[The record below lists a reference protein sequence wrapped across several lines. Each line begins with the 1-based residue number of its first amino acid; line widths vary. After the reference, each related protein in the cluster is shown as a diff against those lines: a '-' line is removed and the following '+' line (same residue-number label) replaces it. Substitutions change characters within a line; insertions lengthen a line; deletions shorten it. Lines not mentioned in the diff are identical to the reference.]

1 MMFETGRLYEAFANL
16 GPLIDERISNKNI
29 LTVFENNYKK
39 HPQLEALFSRQ
50 DIAYKNWQS
59 ITWHEYATQAHLIA
73 SALNKF
79 GVEKDAI
86 IPIISRNRAE
96 HNISDI
102 AILYAG
108 GIPSSLYP
116 TLKSCQL
123 LSILK
128 ITKSN
133 FIFIDTKTMLDQVL
147 AIKDELPHLKQ
158 IVTFEPCETTQKN
171 IQVHSWQEFLDIGKK
186 QYITYKDN
194 LEKKASEIQPHDY
207 ACILFTSGTTGE
219 PKGVCISHENI
230 LWTIES
236 YLNSTGILNPQ
247 PRMISYLPMAHI
259 TERVAHHYHSIARL
273 GQLYFALE
281 VADVKLVL
289 PTAKPTLFFA
299 VPRVWEKFQNGMLD
313 KIHHSGKEALISY
326 AIENGMRKVTCEQLE
341 QPIPLLVYLQ
351 HIFFTWLIFNKMKK
365 TLGLDKTE
373 IFGSGAAPLDPE
385 VHKFFHA
392 IDIPITEVYGLT
404 ENTAPAL
411 SNYPIDSV
419 DKLRTL
425 VAKHHAKLPKNTNTI
440 GTVGYPIPG
449 TRVKVN
455 KDGELLIKGKHIFSK
470 YYNNPKATE
479 EAFTLDG
486 WFKTGDIGK
495 TLDNGM
501 FQIIARK
508 KELIITSGGKN
519 IAPVEVENML
529 KKLKLVGSVC
539 VIGDRRNYL
548 TALITLNHEGGA
560 QTWAR
565 KNQINSE
572 DIDKLAENPIVYETI
587 GQHIEKINS
596 MLARVQQIKKF
607 TLLKNTWAPETGE
620 LTPTLKL
627 KRFYIEEK
635 YHTEIEKMYQGDHES
650 DQAA

>member
-313 KIHHSGKEALISY
+313 KIH
-326 AIENGMRKVTCEQLE
+326 Q
-341 QPIPLLVYLQ
+341 
-351 HIFFTWLIFNKMKK
+351 
-365 TLGLDKTE
+365 
-373 IFGSGAAPLDPE
+373 
-385 VHKFFHA
+385 
-392 IDIPITEVYGLT
+392 
-404 ENTAPAL
+404 
-411 SNYPIDSV
+411 
-419 DKLRTL
+419 
-425 VAKHHAKLPKNTNTI
+425 I
-440 GTVGYPIPG
+440 GRAHV
-449 TRVKVN
+449 
-455 KDGELLIKGKHIFSK
+455 
-470 YYNNPKATE
+470 
-479 EAFTLDG
+479 
-486 WFKTGDIGK
+486 
-495 TLDNGM
+495 
-501 FQIIARK
+501 
-508 KELIITSGGKN
+508 
-519 IAPVEVENML
+519 
-529 KKLKLVGSVC
+529 
-539 VIGDRRNYL
+539 
-548 TALITLNHEGGA
+548 
-560 QTWAR
+560 
-565 KNQINSE
+565 
-572 DIDKLAENPIVYETI
+572 
-587 GQHIEKINS
+587 
-596 MLARVQQIKKF
+596 
-607 TLLKNTWAPETGE
+607 
-620 LTPTLKL
+620 
-627 KRFYIEEK
+627 
-635 YHTEIEKMYQGDHES
+635 
-650 DQAA
+650 